1 MIFSLTLTERIKKKT
16 QRIKQ
21 FIFCHLKSSPSGSVN
36 SLDIVPNSNNISHTN
51 HPKSFQTQLQLHSC
65 CMMTCAITGGHDT
78 LPRDHHHVR
87 NGHPQPV
94 QLPLPSLPP
103 PKPPHRIFGMRG
115 SDIDKYSRVLFPIMF
130 VRSRL
135 QFISP
140 QYCLRSLQFRLLLR
154 IS

>member
-1 MIFSLTLTERIKKKT
+1 MFSLIEEIA
-16 QRIKQ
+16 QYQ
-21 FIFCHLKSSPSGSVN
+21 SS
-36 SLDIVPNSNNISHTN
+36 LPNQKNKIR
-51 HPKSFQTQLQLHSC
+51 KFQTQLQLHSC

-130 VRSRL
+130 VRWAASSLVQLALNYGHFSPDSYGDFSRKESRKGGRVLIFGSFSRL
-135 QFISP
+135 I
-140 QYCLRSLQFRLLLR
+140 
-154 IS
+154 